1 MQTLTRPLQAWTWA
15 AMGTTWRLYHGGDVG
30 ADVAAAVA
38 ELVHRDELRWSRF
51 RSESELS
58 RMNRGAGGR
67 VEVSAET
74 IELLAACRRWTAA
87 TSGVFQPLVGRALA
101 EWGYAR
107 SMLEQAPGVDH
118 SPEPAPV
125 AAAIEIDAGRA
136 TAWVPAGYE
145 LDLGGIAKS
154 WSVVRAGQL
163 AAHLS
168 AELSLLIDGG
178 GDLFAVRGD
187 HVVDVAGSATAPAC
201 RIDLHAGEGAATSS
215 TGKRRWQNGDGVE
228 AHHLIDPVTGRP
240 CRPAEATVC
249 ASDPVTAD
257 VLATVLCLRPEMID
271 ELDHPCRVVTEDGE
285 RLTAAWEARCRR

>member
-1 MQTLTRPLQAWTWA
+1 
-15 AMGTTWRLYHGGDVG
+15 
-30 ADVAAAVA
+30 VAAAVA
-38 ELVHRDELRWSRF
+38 ELVYEDELRWSRF
-51 RSESELS
+51 LAQSELS
-58 RMNRGAGGR
+58 RLNRCAGRG
-67 VEVSAET
+67 VDVSAET
-74 IELLAACRRWTAA
+74 IELLVACRGWTTA
-87 TSGVFQPLVGRALA
+87 TSGVFQPLIGRTLA
-101 EWGYAR
+101 GWGYR
-107 SMLEQAPGVDH
+107 QSMLEKAPGADQ

-125 AAAIEIDAGRA
+125 TAAIEIDVGRA

-163 AAHLS
+163 AARLS
-168 AELSLLIDGG
+168 DELSLLVDGG

-187 HVVDVAGSATAPAC
+187 HVVDVAGSLAAPAC

-271 ELDHPCRVVTEDGE
+271 ELDQPCRVVTEAGE
-285 RLTAAWEARCRR
+285 RSTAAWEDRCRR